1 MAGVRMNWFSGA
13 RSLPYNKRVR
23 YSVLQGENGMRHLI
37 IAILPLISPILLIL
51 LVFGIT
57 MLFVRKKERRYKQAN
72 PRPDNPSKNREG

>member
-1 MAGVRMNWFSGA
+1 
-13 RSLPYNKRVR
+13 
-23 YSVLQGENGMRHLI
+23 MRHLI